1 MTSHHWAFSM
11 AALGAHLGVEQLR
24 VINDF
29 TALALPALGNADL
42 LTIGRVNA
50 GFDDTPNT
58 EPFATN
64 ALHYP
69 GCEPTA
75 AASVRLWL
83 AIAAC

>member
-1 MTSHHWAFSM
+1 MTSHHWAFSRV
-11 AALGAHLGVEQLR
+11 ALGAHLGVEQLR
-24 VINDF
+24 VINHF

-69 GCEPTA
+69 GTGL
-75 AASVRLWL
+75 SVFG
-83 AIAAC
+83 